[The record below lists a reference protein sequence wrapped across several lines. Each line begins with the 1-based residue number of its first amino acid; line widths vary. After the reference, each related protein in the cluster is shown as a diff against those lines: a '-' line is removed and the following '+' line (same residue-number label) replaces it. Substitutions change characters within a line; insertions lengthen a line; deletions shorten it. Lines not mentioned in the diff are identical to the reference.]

1 LITCTTIL
9 KPRADSEEPFE
20 RLLKSLV
27 RNVREN
33 EPDTTLFE
41 LVRSQ
46 NAPRTY
52 LVIEQYRD
60 KDALAF
66 HSGTD
71 YLKTTVPEMMTYLE
85 EEPKLDSFD
94 PVE

>member
-1 LITCTTIL
+1 MITCTTIL
-9 KPRADSEEPFE
+9 KPREDSREPFE
-20 RLLKSLV
+20 RLLKALV
-27 RNVREN
+27 RNVRKN

-60 KDALAF
+60 QDALTF
-66 HSGTD
+66 HSRSD
-71 YLKTTVPEMMTYLE
+71 YLKATVPEMMTYLE

>member
-1 LITCTTIL
+1 MITCTTIL
-9 KPRADSEEPFE
+9 RPREDSREPFE
-20 RLLKSLV
+20 RLLKQLV
-27 RNVREN
+27 RNVREH

-52 LVIEQYRD
+52 LVLEQYRD
-60 KDALAF
+60 EDALAF
-66 HSGTD
+66 HSRSD
-71 YLKTTVPEMMTYLE
+71 YLKATVPEMLTYLE

-94 PVE
+94 LVE